1 MEIKRDLYLNRLIRS
16 MHNGMIKVVT
26 GIRRCGKSYLLFNLF
41 SDYLKAQGV
50 DDEHII
56 KIDLEDR
63 RNKKLRNPDAL
74 LEHIDARIAKEGMHY
89 VMLDEVQW
97 VDEFEDVL
105 NSYLKIP
112 NVDVYVTGS
121 NSKFLSSDVITEFR
135 GRGDEIKVAPL
146 SFSEFFSVFEGSR
159 EEAME
164 EYMTFGGLP
173 MIATMR
179 GNEEKMTYLQTLFKK
194 TYITDILER
203 YKIKNE
209 GEMEEL
215 INILSSS
222 IGGLVNPN
230 KLVKTFKSVKNVSIS
245 PNTINFYL
253 EILQEVFMVEKS
265 IRYDIK
271 GKKYIDTPAKY
282 YFADLG
288 LRNARLNFRQYE
300 VTHLLENLI
309 YNELRTRGLMVDVG
323 VVVVNT
329 KDEDGKSQRRQLEVD
344 FVCNE
349 GSKRCYIQSALRLP
363 NEEKREQELRS
374 LMNISD
380 SFQKFVIT
388 EDPVKRYQDENG
400 VVFMNIYE
408 FLLDRESLK
417 V

>member
-1 MEIKRDLYLNRLIRS
+1 MEIKRDLYLNKLIMS
-16 MHNGMIKVVT
+16 MHNGMIKIVT

-41 SDYLKAQGV
+41 SDYLKSQGV
-50 DDEHII
+50 DEGHII
-56 KIDLEDR
+56 KVDLEDR
-63 RNKKLRNPDAL
+63 RSKKLRNPDAL
-74 LEHIDARIAKEGMHY
+74 LEYIDAHITKEGMHY

-97 VDEFEDVL
+97 VEEFEDVL

-146 SFSEFFSVFEGSR
+146 SFSEYFSVFNGSKQ
-159 EEAME
+159 EAME
-164 EYMTFGGLP
+164 EYLTFGGLP
-173 MIATMR
+173 KIATMR
-179 GNEEKMTYLQTLFKK
+179 GNEEKMKYLQTLFNK

-209 GEMEEL
+209 EELEEL
-215 INILSSS
+215 INILASS
-222 IGGLVNPN
+222 IGGLINPN

-245 PNTINFYL
+245 PNTLSFYL

-288 LRNARLNFRQYE
+288 LRNARINFRQYE
-300 VTHLLENLI
+300 VTHLMENLI
-309 YNELRTRGLMVDVG
+309 YNELRVRELFVDVG

-329 KDEDGKSQRRQLEVD
+329 KDEEGKSQRKQLEVD
-344 FVCNE
+344 FVCNQ

-380 SFQKFVIT
+380 NFQKFIIT
-388 EDPVKRYQDENG
+388 EDPIKRYQDENG

-408 FLLDRESLK
+408 FLLDKESLK

>member
-209 GEMEEL
+209 EEMEEL

-230 KLVKTFKSVKNVSIS
+230 KLVNTFKSVKNVSIS
-245 PNTINFYL
+245 PNTISFYL

-329 KDEDGKSQRRQLEVD
+329 KDEDGKSQRKQLEVD

>member
-26 GIRRCGKSYLLFNLF
+26 GIRRCGKSYLPFNLF

-50 DDEHII
+50 DYEHII

-194 TYITDILER
+194 TYITDILEK

-209 GEMEEL
+209 EEMEEL

-230 KLVKTFKSVKNVSIS
+230 KLVNTFKSVKNVSIS
-245 PNTINFYL
+245 PNTISFYL

-329 KDEDGKSQRRQLEVD
+329 KDEDGKSQRKQLEVD

>member
-1 MEIKRDLYLNRLIRS
+1 MEIKRDLYLNKLIMS
-16 MHNGMIKVVT
+16 MHNGMIKIVT

-41 SDYLKAQGV
+41 SDYLKSQGV
-50 DDEHII
+50 DERHII
-56 KIDLEDR
+56 KVDLEDR

-74 LEHIDARIAKEGMHY
+74 LEYIDAHITKEGMHY

-97 VDEFEDVL
+97 VEEFEDVL

-146 SFSEFFSVFEGSR
+146 SFSEYFSVFNGSKQ
-159 EEAME
+159 EAME
-164 EYMTFGGLP
+164 EYLTFGGLP
-173 MIATMR
+173 KIATMR
-179 GNEEKMTYLQTLFKK
+179 GNEEKMKYLQTLFNK

-209 GEMEEL
+209 EELEEL
-215 INILSSS
+215 INILASS
-222 IGGLVNPN
+222 IGGLINPN

-245 PNTINFYL
+245 PNTLSFYL

-288 LRNARLNFRQYE
+288 LRNARINFRQYE
-300 VTHLLENLI
+300 VTHLMENLI
-309 YNELRTRGLMVDVG
+309 YNELRVRELFVDVG

-329 KDEDGKSQRRQLEVD
+329 KDEEGKSQRKQLEVD
-344 FVCNE
+344 FVCNQ

-380 SFQKFVIT
+380 NFQKFIIT
-388 EDPVKRYQDENG
+388 EDPIKRYQDENG

-408 FLLDRESLK
+408 FLLDKESLK